1 MSINRQNKADRVSS
15 ARQLLVGTSRHFID
29 GNQQIPVGG
38 GQRTVSALA
47 QLLQSYVDLREAVV
61 ASQATTTSKV
71 AAEREQG
78 PSLLAVMG
86 EYVGFLRFTYGK
98 DPETLADFGLA
109 PSKVRAPLTA
119 EQKAVAAVKR
129 KATRQARHTMGKNQK
144 KDVKGAVSAALV
156 VTPLDGSTPAVV
168 SAAAPAASGEPPT
181 GGSTPH
187 AG

>member
-1 MSINRQNKADRVSS
+1 MSINKQNKADRVSF
-15 ARQLLVGTSRHFID
+15 AKQLIAGTSRHFTD
-29 GNQQIPVGG
+29 GNQPIPVGG
-38 GQRTVSALA
+38 GPRTVSALA
-47 QLLQSYVDLREAVV
+47 QLLQSYVDLREAVI
-61 ASQATTTSKV
+61 ASQATTASKV

-78 PSLLAVMG
+78 PSLLAVMD
-86 EYVGFLRFTYGK
+86 EYVTFLRLTYSK
-98 DPETLADFGLA
+98 DQNALADFGLA
-109 PSKVRAPLTA
+109 PTKMRAPLTA

-156 VTPLDGSTPAVV
+156 VTPLDGSKPAVV
-168 SAAAPAASGEPPT
+168 PAAAPAASGEPPT